1 VPDRWEHIQPV
12 VVLQTSEWQPRFG
25 RPCATNKTL
34 TDDDCLPPPAF
45 LESLV
50 TAHRQSPDSLVG
62 GITFNGLTDDV
73 FATTSQVIIDLVYR
87 ALQR

>member
-1 VPDRWEHIQPV
+1 
-12 VVLQTSEWQPRFG
+12 
-25 RPCATNKTL
+25 
-34 TDDDCLPPPAF
+34 
-45 LESLV
+45 
-50 TAHRQSPDSLVG
+50 VG